1 MQKNISIRRSAQ
13 KLAKAGQLAKAID
26 TYLPILE
33 ADADPY
39 DHLYVGDMC
48 VKAGRAQE
56 AVQHYEA
63 AIEQY
68 RKLGFHRNAV
78 ALCRKIL
85 RLDPGHYDIH
95 RRLGQLFAADE
106 LIGDA
111 LESYQTYLSRV
122 PENNRANKVFGQAI
136 EHACELALKRT
147 ELALRLS
154 DALLEVDRSDEAAE
168 VLVRS
173 AEVSHRDG
181 DGELAAELLCK
192 AAEIDPDVTER
203 VGGMTTAVE
212 DPTGGETPADSAEAA
227 ALDPGGGVV
236 AEIRSSLEELVLEP
250 PASRAPDGSAVPEVG
265 TGEVPETGTD
275 GLLEDLISTG
285 VGKKQESR
293 SPEIDFGTIELG
305 GQEEGDLLPA
315 PEGEPPGLLDG
326 LMHTSDV
333 AGSQPDERAPAGNL
347 ADPVSATREAV
358 EAEQWTAAARRVE
371 EWLQLDS
378 QSGAAA
384 EKLVEISEAL
394 QDVNDAIEF
403 IAHLNPAPGGAFSS
417 TPVPY
422 VIPDIVVEK
431 IDGRFEVR
439 LEESE
444 IPPLYVSRLYR
455 NMVQDKSTDRKTRVF
470 IRKKIQA
477 ARWLIESIEQ
487 RRTTLV
493 RVATAIVD
501 AQKEFIEKGPLALA
515 PLKMQNI
522 ADEVGVHVSTV
533 GRAIKDK
540 YMQCPAGIF
549 PIKFLFTGGTTG
561 VDGHD
566 ESWKSIKV
574 RIERMIA
581 KEDKSKPLSDKDI
594 ADAFAA
600 QGIQVKRR
608 TVAKYREA
616 MGIPS
621 SRRRRQY

>member
-1 MQKNISIRRSAQ
+1 MPPDMSHSLQLTQRLQQTLKMAPQIIQSIEI
-13 KLAKAGQLAKAID
+13 LQLTMLDLRNRVEQELIENPVLETAEEQTD
-26 TYLPILE
+26 TEKPE
-33 ADADPY
+33 
-39 DHLYVGDMC
+39 V
-48 VKAGRAQE
+48 
-56 AVQHYEA
+56 
-63 AIEQY
+63 
-68 RKLGFHRNAV
+68 
-78 ALCRKIL
+78 
-85 RLDPGHYDIH
+85 
-95 RRLGQLFAADE
+95 ADE
-106 LIGDA
+106 TTEED
-111 LESYQTYLSRV
+111 SLS
-122 PENNRANKVFGQAI
+122 
-136 EHACELALKRT
+136 
-147 ELALRLS
+147 
-154 DALLEVDRSDEAAE
+154 
-168 VLVRS
+168 
-173 AEVSHRDG
+173 
-181 DGELAAELLCK
+181 
-192 AAEIDPDVTER
+192 
-203 VGGMTTAVE
+203 
-212 DPTGGETPADSAEAA
+212 ETVQA
-227 ALDPGGGVV
+227 ALD
-236 AEIRSSLEELVLEP
+236 EEDRWRSELKGTR
-250 PASRAPDGSAVPEVG
+250 SRGAQS
-265 TGEVPETGTD
+265 GEDDKKRQAMENALATSIT
-275 GLLEDLISTG
+275 LEDHLLAQLRLTDCSDPTRRIAENIISNLDDNG
-285 VGKKQESR
+285 YLR
-293 SPEIDFGTIELG
+293 SPLEDILASMGEHELTIEDA
-305 GQEEGDLLPA
+305 ETALLLVRRM
-315 PEGEPPGLLDG
+315 EPPGVGARSLQECLFLQFDPS
-326 LMHTSDV
+326 TSDY
-333 AGSQPDERAPAGNL
+333 QFKR
-347 ADPVSATREAV
+347 
-358 EAEQWTAAARRVE
+358 
-371 EWLQLDS
+371 QLIECHLDDIGKNRLPKIAKETGRS
-378 QSGAAA
+378 
-384 EKLVEISEAL
+384 L

-487 RRTTLV
+487 RRTTLF